1 MSNFQ
6 LKNYVTCKKVENMTH
21 TQNGKK
27 AVNENKLWEAP
38 YKLDLVDKDFKGS
51 IINMFKEYIKE
62 LTENMLTMT
71 QYIGT
76 IDKEVRSI

>member
-1 MSNFQ
+1 
-6 LKNYVTCKKVENMTH
+6 MTH

-27 AVNENKLWEAP
+27 AVNENKLWEAL